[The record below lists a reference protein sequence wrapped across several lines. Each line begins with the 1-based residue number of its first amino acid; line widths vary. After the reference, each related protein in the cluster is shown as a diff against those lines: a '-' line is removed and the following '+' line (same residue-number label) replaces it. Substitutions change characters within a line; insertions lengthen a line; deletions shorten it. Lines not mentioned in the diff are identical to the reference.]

1 MTTAWVPLAE
11 ITLTSTDSEIT
22 FGSIPNTYRD
32 LIVVFQ
38 YTSTSSNPLL
48 TIRFNGDS
56 GSNYSFVNMIGS
68 SFGAPSS
75 SSSTL
80 TSIYPEAGNQ
90 SGPGTE
96 LGRGIWKF
104 EIMDYSA
111 TDKHKTVLQ
120 RHNSIQASGTWTTAQ
135 ASRWANTS
143 AITSINFNTSVAM
156 AIGSTFALYGSNKL

>member
-1 MTTAWVPLAE
+1 MATPTYVPLAT
-11 ITLTSTDSEIT
+11 ITLASTDSSIT
-22 FGSIPNTYRD
+22 FSSIPATYRD

-38 YTSTSSNPLL
+38 YSSTVSNPLL

-56 GSNYSFVNMIGS
+56 GSNYSMVNMIGS
-68 SFGAPSS
+68 SFGGAS
-75 SSSTL
+75 SSSTTF
-80 TSIYPEAGNQ
+80 TSIYPEGGNQ

-120 RHNSIQASGTWTTAQ
+120 RHNSIQASATWTTAQ

-143 AITSINFNTSVAM
+143 AITSINFNTSNAM
-156 AIGSTFALYGSNKL
+156 AIGSTFSLYGVN